1 MLEVKMNSEF
11 NSIENE
17 ICAQEERV
25 QAEIKKLNE
34 LHQKRTPEEV
44 SDYSFKSKAGD
55 VKLSSLFKDKD
66 ELILIHNMG
75 KKCAYCTLWAD
86 GFNGYYNQLI
96 TRAPF
101 VVVNNDS
108 QEEQLAFADSRN
120 WKFPMVSAKDTSF
133 AKDMGFYSEEEKM
146 VWPGVSMFRKDS
158 SGKIFRTTKAGFG
171 PGDLFSSIWHLFEL
185 LPKGVNNWGP
195 KI

>member
-1 MLEVKMNSEF
+1 MNSDF
-11 NSIENE
+11 NSIEKE
-17 ICAQEERV
+17 ICAQEEKV

-34 LHQKRTPEEV
+34 LHHRRKPEEV
-44 SDYSFKSKAGD
+44 QDYTFRNSNGE

-75 KKCAYCTLWAD
+75 KQCPYCTLWAD
-86 GFNGYYNQLI
+86 GFNGYYNQLVS
-96 TRAPF
+96 RAPF
-101 VVVNNDS
+101 VVVSNDS
-108 QEEQLAFADSRN
+108 AEQQNEFASSRN
-120 WKFPMVSAKDTSF
+120 WKFPMVSARETSF

-146 VWPGVSMFRKDS
+146 VWPGVSMFKKDS
-158 SGKIFRTTKAGFG
+158 SGKIYRTTKAGFG

-185 LPKGVNNWGP
+185 LPKGVNEWHP